1 MPILHIKFFSVDFI
15 YFKTKRKPDRLFVG
29 EDQKILSIAMHLK
42 RLYDN
47 FIQIYVTVP
56 DLEFWKSLMHVILT
70 QCKFLGF
77 KHLAK
82 LGGHT
87 TNNQWEWALS
97 NSAPTTAHRSPPT
110 TIIHPKYLPIQ
121 NNAPYTPP
129 TQNNVPSTQN
139 NPHSPKIMP
148 H

>member
-29 EDQKILSIAMHLK
+29 EDKKILSIAMHLK

-82 LGGHT
+82 LGGQT

-97 NSAPTTAHRSPPT
+97 NSAPTKLTAHPQPPS
-110 TIIHPKYLPIQ
+110 
-121 NNAPYTPP
+121 
-129 TQNNVPSTQN
+129 STQN
-139 NPHSPKIMP
+139 IYPSKTMPHTPHPPKIMSHP
-148 H
+148 PKITHTHPK